1 MEKERNTCLFT
12 IPEKKHRNELP
23 HYYSIRSLFKHASY
37 GLERGTDSK
46 ALFLR
51 FVEESFVLIKKNPQM
66 MDSEHLV
73 AELVH
78 TAQ

>member
-51 FVEESFVLIKKNPQM
+51 FVEESFVLIKKT
-66 MDSEHLV
+66 LK
-73 AELVH
+73 
-78 TAQ
+78 